1 MLLLYKEKSK
11 RAGGMAQVVEHLP
24 SKVLNTRPCVQT
36 PVPQKK
42 KKERKKERSQA
53 LVAHAYNPSYLGG

>member
-1 MLLLYKEKSK
+1 MLLLYKEKSR
-11 RAGGMAQVVEHLP
+11 RAGGIAQVVEHLP

-42 KKERKKERSQA
+42 KKKMKE
-53 LVAHAYNPSYLGG
+53 